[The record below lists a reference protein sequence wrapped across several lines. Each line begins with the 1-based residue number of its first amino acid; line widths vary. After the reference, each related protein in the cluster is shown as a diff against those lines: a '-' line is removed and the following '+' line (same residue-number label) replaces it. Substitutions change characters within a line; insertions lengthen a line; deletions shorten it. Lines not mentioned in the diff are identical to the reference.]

1 MTNPTIPSEFTNVT
15 ISPIVLEKHVIVGS
29 GSVVLPGAH
38 LGEGVAVGALSMVN
52 RPLEPWGI
60 YGGVPVRKLKD
71 RCDALLGLEEQYV
84 NFGSKKQ

>member
-15 ISPIVLEKHVIVGS
+15 VAPVILEKHVIVGS

-38 LGEGVAVGALSMVN
+38 LAEGVAIGTLSMVN

-60 YGGVPVRKLKD
+60 YGGVPVRRLKN
-71 RCDALLGLEEQYV
+71 RCDTLLELEKQYLKYKSE
-84 NFGSKKQ
+84 NQ